1 MSVGS
6 VLYPARGRVT
16 RSRKSRIVL
25 LSGDSRGLSRWWRR
39 ARRNTMA
46 WFRVRLTEDQQ
57 RIVNEERVAHPSLRV
72 REKMLVLWLLH
83 CGATREKAAQIAG
96 VSRATVQRYVAAFRA
111 GGLEGLRQHNHH
123 RPLSE
128 MAAYRELIYASFE
141 KQPAR
146 TVAEACERIYQLTG
160 LRRGPS
166 QVRKFLKDLGVKFQ
180 RVRMIPVPPKKT
192 WPSTSQSKRL
202 FSTPN

>member
-1 MSVGS
+1 
-6 VLYPARGRVT
+6 
-16 RSRKSRIVL
+16 
-25 LSGDSRGLSRWWRR
+25 
-39 ARRNTMA
+39 MA
-46 WFRVRLTEDQQ
+46 WFRVKLTEDQQ
-57 RIVNEERVAHPSLRV
+57 RIVHEERVAHPNLRV
-72 REKMLVLWLLH
+72 REKMLVLWPLH
-83 CGATREKAAQIAG
+83 CGAARQKAAEVAG

-111 GGLEGLRQHNHH
+111 GGLDGLRQHDHH

-128 MAAYRELIYASFE
+128 MAAYRDLIYASFE

-146 TVAEACERIYQLTG
+146 TVAEACDRIFQLTG

-166 QVRKFLKDLGVKFQ
+166 QVRKFLKDLGVTFL